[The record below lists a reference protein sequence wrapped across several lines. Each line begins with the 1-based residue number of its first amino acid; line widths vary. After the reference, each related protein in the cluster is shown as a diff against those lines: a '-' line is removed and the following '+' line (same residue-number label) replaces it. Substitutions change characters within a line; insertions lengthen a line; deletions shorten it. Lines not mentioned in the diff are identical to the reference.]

1 MDLTNLRQ
9 NHEELINHMKNSGY
23 SMSCIYMYRHQI
35 REILESD
42 MESWTS
48 YKDIYQ
54 YFMSVSTNQKDF
66 KWRRSVIGGIEHFD
80 LFHLFPDRRRICSF
94 IEPRGA
100 YYSLNP
106 DFRQLIDHY
115 KAYAEKTGKTY
126 ETTIDNESHS
136 GATFFYH
143 LQQKGCSNLESVEE
157 NDVLS
162 YFLDESGNL
171 IRSAGCCK
179 NVRAVLKAGVELNPS
194 ACKRVLLLLPHL
206 TGHRKNIQVLT
217 DDEIEKINLL
227 LSTEILSLRDKA
239 IMSLLL
245 HTGIRGVD
253 IINLKLQSVNWNEDV
268 IRLVQSK
275 TRTELELPL
284 RPNVGNAIYDYI
296 IEERPACSYDT
307 VFISEAVPH
316 EPLKVQTIRWLVRKV
331 FKLANIRMG
340 KGERIGTHLFRH
352 NLTRKLLEKDT
363 ALPVISNI
371 LGHTSPKSVD
381 PYLHTDFPHLK
392 ECALSIENFPTRMEV
407 FDID

>member
-1 MDLTNLRQ
+1 M
-9 NHEELINHMKNSGY
+9 
-23 SMSCIYMYRHQI
+23 
-35 REILESD
+35 
-42 MESWTS
+42 
-48 YKDIYQ
+48 
-54 YFMSVSTNQKDF
+54 
-66 KWRRSVIGGIEHFD
+66 
-80 LFHLFPDRRRICSF
+80 
-94 IEPRGA
+94 
-100 YYSLNP
+100 
-106 DFRQLIDHY
+106 
-115 KAYAEKTGKTY
+115 
-126 ETTIDNESHS
+126 
-136 GATFFYH
+136 
-143 LQQKGCSNLESVEE
+143 
-157 NDVLS
+157 
-162 YFLDESGNL
+162 
-171 IRSAGCCK
+171 
-179 NVRAVLKAGVELNPS
+179 
-194 ACKRVLLLLPHL
+194 
-206 TGHRKNIQVLT
+206 LT
-217 DDEIEKINLL
+217 DDEMKNKSIAKH
-227 LSTEILSLRDKA
+227 RDTVIARQSYYESFIAYGHKRCRYHQSKVA
-239 IMSLLL
+239 IRQL
-245 HTGIRGVD
+245 
-253 IINLKLQSVNWNEDV
+253 NEDV

-392 ECALSIENFPTRMEV
+392 ECALSIENFPIRREV

>member
-1 MDLTNLRQ
+1 MLFR
-9 NHEELINHMKNSGY
+9 
-23 SMSCIYMYRHQI
+23 
-35 REILESD
+35 
-42 MESWTS
+42 
-48 YKDIYQ
+48 
-54 YFMSVSTNQKDF
+54 ST
-66 KWRRSVIGGIEHFD
+66 E
-80 LFHLFPDRRRICSF
+80 
-94 IEPRGA
+94 
-100 YYSLNP
+100 
-106 DFRQLIDHY
+106 
-115 KAYAEKTGKTY
+115 
-126 ETTIDNESHS
+126 
-136 GATFFYH
+136 
-143 LQQKGCSNLESVEE
+143 
-157 NDVLS
+157 
-162 YFLDESGNL
+162 
-171 IRSAGCCK
+171 
-179 NVRAVLKAGVELNPS
+179 
-194 ACKRVLLLLPHL
+194 
-206 TGHRKNIQVLT
+206 HRKNIQVLT
-217 DDEIEKINLL
+217 DDEIETINLL

-381 PYLHTDFPHLK
+381 PYLQIGRASCRERVYVL
-392 ECALSIENFPTRMEV
+392 V
-407 FDID
+407 

>member
-9 NHEELINHMKNSGY
+9 HHEELINHMKNSGY

-35 REILESD
+35 REILELD

-54 YFMSVSTNQKDF
+54 YFESVSANQKDL

-80 LFHLFPDRRRICSF
+80 HFHLFPDRRRICSF

-106 DFRQLIDHY
+106 DFQQLIDHY
-115 KAYAEKTGKTY
+115 KAYAEKLGKTN
-126 ETTIDNESHS
+126 ETTIDNESHG
-136 GATFFYH
+136 GAIFFYH
-143 LQQKGCSNLESVEE
+143 LQQRGCSNLESVEE

-179 NVRAVLKAGVELNPS
+179 NVRAVLKAGVELNP
-194 ACKRVLLLLPHL
+194 ADCKRVLLLLPHL
-206 TGHRKNIQVLT
+206 TEHRKNIQVLT

-227 LSTEILSLRDKA
+227 LSTEALSLRDKA
-239 IMSLLL
+239 IMNLLL

-253 IINLKLQSVNWNEDV
+253 IINLKLQSVHWNEDV

-296 IEERPACSYDT
+296 IEERPTCSYAT

-331 FKLANIRMG
+331 FKLADIRMG

-352 NLTRKLLEKDT
+352 NLTIKLLEKDT

-371 LGHTSPKSVD
+371 LGHASPKSVD
-381 PYLHTDFPHLK
+381 PYLHTDFKHLK
-392 ECALSIENFPTRMEV
+392 ECALSIEDFPIRREV

>member
-9 NHEELINHMKNSGY
+9 HHEELINHMKNSGY
-23 SMSCIYMYRHQI
+23 SMSCIYMYKHQI
-35 REILESD
+35 REILELD
-42 MESWTS
+42 IDSWTS

-54 YFMSVSTNQKDF
+54 YFEGVSTNQKDL
-66 KWRRSVIGGIEHFD
+66 KWRRSVIGAIEYFD
-80 LFHLFPDRRRICSF
+80 LHHLFPDRRRICSF
-94 IEPRGA
+94 IEPKGA

-106 DFRQLIDHY
+106 EFQQLIDHY
-115 KAYAEKTGKTY
+115 KAYAERAGKAK
-126 ETTIDNESHS
+126 ETTIDSESHC

-143 LQQKGCSNLESVEE
+143 LQQLGCSDLKSVTES
-157 NDVLS
+157 DILS
-162 YFLDESGNL
+162 YFLDESAVL
-171 IRSAGCCK
+171 IRSAGSCK
-179 NVRAVLKAGVELNPS
+179 NVKAVLKAGIELNPS
-194 ACKRVLLLLPHL
+194 ACKSVLLLLPHL
-206 TGHRKNIQVLT
+206 TEHRKNIQVLT

-227 LSTEILSLRDKA
+227 LSTEALSLRDKA

-296 IEERPACSYDT
+296 IEERPTCSYDT

-371 LGHTSPKSVD
+371 LGHASPKSVD
-381 PYLHTDFPHLK
+381 PYLHTDFKHLK
-392 ECALSIENFPTRMEV
+392 ECALSIEDFPIRREV
-407 FDID
+407 FDIG